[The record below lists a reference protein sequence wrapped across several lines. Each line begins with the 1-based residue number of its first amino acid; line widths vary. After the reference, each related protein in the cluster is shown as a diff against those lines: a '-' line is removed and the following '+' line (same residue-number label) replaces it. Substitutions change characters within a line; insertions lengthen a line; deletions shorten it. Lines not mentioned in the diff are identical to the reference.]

1 MLLHH
6 LIKGYTAMWLKLNV
20 PSCWE
25 HTQACGNVEVL
36 TLSEF

>member
-6 LIKGYTAMWLKLNV
+6 LIKGYTAMWLKLSV
-20 PSCWE
+20 LSRRE

-36 TLSEF
+36 TLSDF